1 MHIRIFIRS
10 SGGFQPCCFSFLL
23 QDIFFARPLEREVRR
38 WEGPGLA
45 ERSLWGWWETISL
58 LMANT
63 HWSHCAQ
70 PLWNGP
76 NSPDEDGGW
85 GYVDR
90 KSEHY
95 WPEAASDRLPN
106 IFCKNWVRSTP
117 THYGNSQLLK
127 ADVWTNDCGERAAG
141 TGEGHR
147 VRPQDQGF
155 FCVSWYDLFI
165 PVILVS
171 LDSFYFI
178 CPIKQFCKS
187 QSLHRLC
194 CH

>member
-1 MHIRIFIRS
+1 MR
-10 SGGFQPCCFSFLL
+10 SGGEGGQVWLS
-23 QDIFFARPLEREVRR
+23 VRC
-38 WEGPGLA
+38 GDGGKP
-45 ERSLWGWWETISL
+45 SLSSWLIPTG
-58 LMANT
+58 AAV
-63 HWSHCAQ
+63 HSHCEMGLIAQ
-70 PLWNGP
+70 MRTEGGSVWIRRVNGI
-76 NSPDEDGGW
+76 GLKQHAIGC
-85 GYVDR
+85 R
-90 KSEHY
+90 KS
-95 WPEAASDRLPN
+95 
-106 IFCKNWVRSTP
+106 FCKKKKIKRVRSTP

-127 ADVWTNDCGERAAG
+127 ADVWTNGCGERAAG
-141 TGEGHR
+141 TAEGHR

-171 LDSFYFI
+171 LDSSYFI